1 MSDEEVVLVRDTEAA
16 QGSLSRL
23 VKTIENWALKESD
36 RNDFELA
43 AFSSVLAE
51 GVVNFENIPQR
62 DCKACPGLTKAITI
76 AHKHLS
82 KEHKRFDQEIDKL
95 HVRFAKQ
102 MEELDLK
109 IIQDRNEFRKFL
121 EILVFAD
128 EYDQLNDK
136 MDSLLEI
143 VQTKTFYRG
152 TVGET
157 DEFAKQ

>member
-1 MSDEEVVLVRDTEAA
+1 MSDEDVVLLRDTNTA
-16 QGSLSRL
+16 QESLTRL
-23 VKTIENWALKESD
+23 VKTIENWALKEAG

-43 AFSSVLAE
+43 AFSSVLTE
-51 GVVNFENIPQR
+51 GIVNFDKIPQN
-62 DCKACPGLTKAITI
+62 DFKACPGLTKAMTV

-95 HVRFAKQ
+95 HVRFAQQ

-128 EYDQLNDK
+128 EYDLLNDK
-136 MDSLLEI
+136 LNALLET
-143 VQTKTFYRG
+143 VQSKTFYRG
-152 TVGET
+152 TLGESDKPDT
-157 DEFAKQ
+157 E